1 MNIKRYLVKDM
12 QEAMVKIRSQ
22 LGSDAVILS
31 NRPVRKKGLA
41 GMFAKPLIEVM
52 VAYESEPKNGQAK
65 AAKAELMPA
74 PAEAVTP
81 PASAAAPEEPRSA
94 EPAPA
99 EVRQAADKLADMEK
113 RMESMNAAMLEIA
126 GKLHGGNGGRRYCKE
141 IQQQY
146 VHLIDNEVEEGIART
161 LADEA
166 QEISDRRK
174 VDPEDA
180 FEEVVR
186 HRLGEPE
193 GIRMQRFKRTVCVF
207 IGPTG
212 AGKTTTIAKLAAK
225 YAIHEK
231 AKVGLVTADAYRI
244 AAHEQIKTYADILE
258 VPLKTIYKPDEITEA
273 LLELDDADIVL
284 IDTPGK
290 SPNDKAHPKEIS
302 SIIEKSGASEVF
314 LVVSAA
320 TSYKSVAMVADQ
332 YKFVKDF
339 KVLLTK
345 ADETVTGGMYLNAR
359 ALTGMPLSYVTTGQS
374 VPDDIELFDANAAIA
389 QLVWKA

>member
-52 VAYESEPKNGQAK
+52 VAYETEPKPGLAR
-65 AAKAELMPA
+65 AAKSE
-74 PAEAVTP
+74 
-81 PASAAAPEEPRSA
+81 AAAPEP
-94 EPAPA
+94 PAPA
-99 EVRQAADKLADMEK
+99 APAAQPEEARPAGSDPADALQAGKLAEMEK

-146 VHLIDNEVEEGIART
+146 VHLIDNEVEDGIART

-207 IGPTG
+207 VGPTG

-258 VPLKTIYKPDEITEA
+258 VPLKTIYKPDEITSA

-284 IDTPGK
+284 VDTPGK
-290 SPNDKAHPKEIS
+290 SPNDKAHPAEINA
-302 SIIEKSGASEVF
+302 IIEKSGASEVF

-320 TSYKSVAMVADQ
+320 TAYKSVDR
-332 YKFVKDF
+332 K
-339 KVLLTK
+339 
-345 ADETVTGGMYLNAR
+345 
-359 ALTGMPLSYVTTGQS
+359 S
-374 VPDDIELFDANAAIA
+374 V
-389 QLVWKA
+389 V

>member
-12 QEAMVKIRSQ
+12 QEAMVKIKSQ

-31 NRPVRKKGLA
+31 NRPVRKKGIA
-41 GMFAKPLIEVM
+41 GWFGKPLVEVM
-52 VAYESEPKNGQAK
+52 VAYESGPKNGSAK
-65 AAKAELMPA
+65 QEKAE
-74 PAEAVTP
+74 EAARAVQEAQARQPEP
-81 PASAAAPEEPRSA
+81 PAQE
-94 EPAPA
+94 
-99 EVRQAADKLADMEK
+99 DKLAEMEK
-113 RMESMNAAMLEIA
+113 RMENMSAAMLEIA
-126 GKLHGGNGGRRYCKE
+126 GKLHGGSAAQRYCKE

-146 VHLIDNEVEEGIART
+146 VHLIENEVEEGIART

-166 QEISDRRK
+166 QDISDRRK
-174 VDPEDA
+174 VEPLEA
-180 FEEVVR
+180 FEQVVR
-186 HRLGEPE
+186 YRLGEPE
-193 GIRMQRFKRTVCVF
+193 GIRLQRFKRTVAVF

-244 AAHEQIKTYADILE
+244 AAHEQIKTYSDILE
-258 VPLKTIYKPDEITEA
+258 VPLKTIYKPEEITQA

-284 IDTPGK
+284 VDTPGK
-290 SPNDKAHPKEIS
+290 SPNDRSHQAEIA

-314 LVVSAA
+314 LVLSAS
-320 TSYKSVAMVADQ
+320 TGYKSCVMVADQ
-332 YKFVKDF
+332 YRFVKDF

-345 ADETVTGGMYLNAR
+345 LDETITGGMYLNAR
-359 ALTGMPLSYVTTGQS
+359 ALMGKPLSYITTGQS
-374 VPDDIELFDANAAIA
+374 VPDDIELFDAAAVTG

>member
-41 GMFAKPLIEVM
+41 GLFAKPLIEVM
-52 VAYESEPKNGQAK
+52 VAYESEQKNG
-65 AAKAELMPA
+65 AAKPARAEEAAQPQ
-74 PAEAVTP
+74 PVQAEP
-81 PASAAAPEEPRSA
+81 PRQNDAARLAAAPPHEERS
-94 EPAPA
+94 P
-99 EVRQAADKLADMEK
+99 QQDKLSEMEK

-126 GKLHGGNGGRRYCKE
+126 GKLHGNNGAHRYCKE

-146 VHLIDNEVEEGIART
+146 VNLIENEVEESIART
-161 LADEA
+161 LSDEA
-166 QEISDRRK
+166 QDISDRRK
-174 VDPEDA
+174 ADPAEA
-180 FEEVVR
+180 FEEVIR
-186 HRLGEPE
+186 HRLSDPE
-193 GIRMQRFKRTVCVF
+193 GIRMQRFKRTVAVF

-212 AGKTTTIAKLAAK
+212 AGKTTTIAKLAAR

-258 VPLKTIYKPDEITEA
+258 VPLKTIYKPDEISQA
-273 LLELDDADIVL
+273 LQELDDTDIVL

-290 SPNDKAHPKEIS
+290 SPNDKSHSAEIN

-314 LVVSAA
+314 LVLSAA
-320 TSYKSVAMVADQ
+320 TGYKSCAMVADQ
-332 YKFVKDF
+332 YRFVKDF

-345 ADETVTGGMYLNAR
+345 TDETVTGGMYLNAR

-374 VPDDIELFDANAAIA
+374 VPDDIELFDVNAATA
-389 QLVWKA
+389 LLVWKA